1 MKMQLFVC
9 KICYDSFATK
19 GALTLAL
26 HTKYKHKRKPVQF
39 NSPFLKWLWNPP
51 SKAEK
56 ESCDDDID
64 QLIASLYHP
73 IKVPRHA
80 VQPSCVVDARQK
92 KKRIPRIP
100 KVVHASPAKRK
111 PKAKKSKPKAK
122 KPNPKPTKK
131 KKPKPPQ
138 VKSRETSFLS
148 PPPSPLADFPRERRK
163 RPIGP
168 SSILSKKEET

>member
-1 MKMQLFVC
+1 M
-9 KICYDSFATK
+9 
-19 GALTLAL
+19 
-26 HTKYKHKRKPVQF
+26 HTKYNHKRKPVQS

-73 IKVPRHA
+73 IKVSRHA
-80 VQPSCVVDARQK
+80 VQPSDARQK
-92 KKRIPRIP
+92 KKRMPRIP
-100 KVVHASPAKRK
+100 KVVPTSPAKK
-111 PKAKKSKPKAK
+111 WKPKAK
-122 KPNPKPTKK
+122 KPKPKPTKK

-138 VKSRETSFLS
+138 VKSRETLSFLS

>member
-1 MKMQLFVC
+1 MKIQPLVC
-9 KICYDSFATK
+9 KICYDSYGSK
-19 GALTLAL
+19 GALALAV
-26 HTKYKHKRKPVQF
+26 HTKYNHKRKPVQS

-73 IKVPRHA
+73 IKVSRHA
-80 VQPSCVVDARQK
+80 VQPSDAQQK
-92 KKRIPRIP
+92 KKRILRIP

-122 KPNPKPTKK
+122 KPKPKPTKK

-138 VKSRETSFLS
+138 VKSRETLSFLL
-148 PPPSPLADFPRERRK
+148 PPPSALADFSRERRK

-168 SSILSKKEET
+168 SSIFSKKEET